1 MRRRDELAFAVFS
14 VWTISGLFLDGWAHR
29 QGKPETFFTPWHG
42 LLYSGFAA
50 GMAWTVYDRART
62 ARRGEATSSVDRLV
76 VAGGA
81 LFAMAGLAD
90 MVWHTIFGIEE
101 DLGALLSPSHLLLM
115 LAGLL
120 LTTAPLRA
128 AWPAPGASLLQLAPK
143 VAGLAMSAAVVAFFL
158 MFANPFVPFYD
169 GPAGAPALEA
179 AGLLVTNAV
188 LIAPLVWLSARV
200 RLPRGAVLTH
210 LAIVVAF
217 MLSLDGFERWPLF
230 LAALG
235 GGVAGEVAR
244 DLGRTA
250 FAAATSSGAWI
261 AYWVARGL
269 TSGLDAEV
277 ELWTGPIVL
286 AVLSSVALALMASP
300 VASLHSPQEG
310 SDATSV
316 GSVR

>member
-14 VWTISGLFLDGWAHR
+14 MWTIGGLFLDGWAHR

-62 ARRGEATSSVDRLV
+62 ARRGEAMPAVDRLV
-76 VAGGA
+76 VVGGV

-128 AWPAPGASLLQLAPK
+128 PWPAPGASLLALAPK
-143 VAGLAMSAAVVAFFL
+143 VAGLAMSASVVTFFL

-169 GPAGAPALEA
+169 GPVGAPALEA
-179 AGLLVTNAV
+179 ASLLVTNAV

-200 RLPRGAVLTH
+200 RLPRGAVFAH
-210 LAIVVAF
+210 LAIVLAF
-217 MLSLDGFERWPLF
+217 VLSLDGFERWPLF
-230 LAALG
+230 LAAIAG
-235 GGVAGEVAR
+235 GAAAELAR
-244 DLGRTA
+244 DLGRAA
-250 FAAATSSGAWI
+250 FAAATSSGTWL
-261 AYWVARGL
+261 AYYVARAL
-269 TSGLDAEV
+269 TSGLDADV

-286 AVLSSVALALMASP
+286 AALSSVALVLMASP
-300 VASLHSPQEG
+300 VASLHPSPG
-310 SDATSV
+310 RSDATSV
-316 GSVR
+316 GGVS